1 MGASFDILI
10 RLQGSFPG
18 RSDPGME
25 RGGTMPEQRGR
36 TYHRNRVAETLREE
50 ISAMLEGQ
58 LSDPRINFGY
68 VSEVVLAPGGKSA
81 RIYVAVEGGPKDEE
95 DMLAG
100 LEAARGYIRHQLLQ
114 RMGVRHIPELF
125 FQVDRSEPVRARIDE
140 LLGRVE
146 RRNRQK
152 ERLGQES
159 AEKSG
164 ALKSTSSERE

>member
-1 MGASFDILI
+1 
-10 RLQGSFPG
+10 
-18 RSDPGME
+18 
-25 RGGTMPEQRGR
+25 MPEHRGR
-36 TYHRNRVAETLREE
+36 TYHQNRVAETLREE

-81 RIYVAVEGGPKDEE
+81 RIYVAVDGDSKDEE
-95 DMLAG
+95 EMLAG

-125 FQVDRSEPVRARIDE
+125 FQADHSEPVRARIDE

-146 RRNRQK
+146 RRNRQREK
-152 ERLGQES
+152 LQQES
-159 AEKSG
+159 VQKAGTLQQETRG
-164 ALKSTSSERE
+164 PENE

>member
-1 MGASFDILI
+1 
-10 RLQGSFPG
+10 
-18 RSDPGME
+18 
-25 RGGTMPEQRGR
+25 MPEQRGR
-36 TYHRNRVAETLREE
+36 TYHQNRVAETLREE

-68 VSEVVLAPGGKSA
+68 VSEVVMAPGGKSA
-81 RIYVAVEGGPKDEE
+81 RIYVAVDGDAKDEE
-95 DMLAG
+95 EMLEG

-125 FQVDRSEPVRARIDE
+125 FQVDHSEPVRARIDE

-152 ERLGQES
+152 EKLQRENAQVT
-159 AEKSG
+159 G
-164 ALKSTSSERE
+164 ALEPEPSKRESE

>member
-1 MGASFDILI
+1 
-10 RLQGSFPG
+10 
-18 RSDPGME
+18 
-25 RGGTMPEQRGR
+25 MPEQRGR
-36 TYHRNRVAETLREE
+36 TYHQNRVAETLREE

-81 RIYVAVEGGPKDEE
+81 RIYVAVEGDAKDEQ

-114 RMGVRHIPELF
+114 RMGVRHIPELS
-125 FQVDRSEPVRARIDE
+125 FQVDHSEPVRARIDE

-146 RRNRQK
+146 RRNRQ
-152 ERLGQES
+152 R
-159 AEKSG
+159 EKRQPENAPAAG
-164 ALKSTSSERE
+164 PAKPASSERE

>member
-1 MGASFDILI
+1 
-10 RLQGSFPG
+10 
-18 RSDPGME
+18 
-25 RGGTMPEQRGR
+25 MPEQRGR
-36 TYHRNRVAETLREE
+36 TYHQNRVAETLREE

-68 VSEVVLAPGGKSA
+68 VSEVVMAPGGKSA
-81 RIYVAVEGGPKDEE
+81 RIYVAVDGDAKDEE
-95 DMLAG
+95 EMLEG

-125 FQVDRSEPVRARIDE
+125 FQVDHSEPVRARIDE

-152 ERLGQES
+152 EKLQRENAQ
-159 AEKSG
+159 ATG
-164 ALKSTSSERE
+164 ALEPESSKRESE

>member
-1 MGASFDILI
+1 
-10 RLQGSFPG
+10 
-18 RSDPGME
+18 
-25 RGGTMPEQRGR
+25 MPEHRGR
-36 TYHRNRVAETLREE
+36 TYHQNRVAETLREE

-81 RIYVAVEGGPKDEE
+81 RIYVAVEGGSKEDEE
-95 DMLAG
+95 MLEG

-125 FQVDRSEPVRARIDE
+125 FQVDHSEPVRARIDE

-146 RRNRQK
+146 RRNKQK
-152 ERLGQES
+152 QKLAAVQEQEAPK
-159 AEKSG
+159 AE
-164 ALKSTSSERE
+164 

>member
-1 MGASFDILI
+1 
-10 RLQGSFPG
+10 
-18 RSDPGME
+18 
-25 RGGTMPEQRGR
+25 MPEQRGR
-36 TYHRNRVAETLREE
+36 TYHQNRVAETLREE

-68 VSEVVLAPGGKSA
+68 VSEVVMAPGGKSA
-81 RIYVAVEGGPKDEE
+81 RIYVAVDGDAKDEE
-95 DMLAG
+95 EMLEG

-125 FQVDRSEPVRARIDE
+125 FQVDHSEPVRARIDE

-152 ERLGQES
+152 EKLQRENAQ
-159 AEKSG
+159 ATG
-164 ALKSTSSERE
+164 ALEPEPSKRESE

>member
-1 MGASFDILI
+1 M
-10 RLQGSFPG
+10 
-18 RSDPGME
+18 
-25 RGGTMPEQRGR
+25 MPEHRGR
-36 TYHRNRVAETLREE
+36 TYHQNRVAETLREE

-68 VSEVVLAPGGKSA
+68 VSEVVMAPGGKSA
-81 RIYVAVEGGPKDEE
+81 RIYVAVDGDSKDEE
-95 DMLAG
+95 EMLAG

-125 FQVDRSEPVRARIDE
+125 FQVDHSEPVRARIDE

-152 ERLGQES
+152 EKLQQASAQKVGAVQQETRGP
-159 AEKSG
+159 ENK
-164 ALKSTSSERE
+164 

>member
-1 MGASFDILI
+1 
-10 RLQGSFPG
+10 
-18 RSDPGME
+18 
-25 RGGTMPEQRGR
+25 MPEQRGR
-36 TYHRNRVAETLREE
+36 MYHQNRVAETLREE

-58 LSDPRINFGY
+58 LSDPRIHFGY

-81 RIYVAVEGGPKDEE
+81 RVYVAVDGDARDEE

-114 RMGVRHIPELF
+114 RMGVRHIPELSF
-125 FQVDRSEPVRARIDE
+125 HVDRSEPVRARIDE

-152 ERLGQES
+152 EKLQQKITQKPD
-159 AEKSG
+159 AM
-164 ALKSTSSERE
+164 TPDSSERESE

>member
-1 MGASFDILI
+1 
-10 RLQGSFPG
+10 
-18 RSDPGME
+18 
-25 RGGTMPEQRGR
+25 MPEHRGR
-36 TYHRNRVAETLREE
+36 TYHQNRVAETLREE

-81 RIYVAVEGGPKDEE
+81 RIYVAVEGGSKEE
-95 DMLAG
+95 EEMLEG

-125 FQVDRSEPVRARIDE
+125 FQVDHSEPVRARIDE

-152 ERLGQES
+152 QKLAAVQEQEAPK
-159 AEKSG
+159 AE
-164 ALKSTSSERE
+164 

>member
-1 MGASFDILI
+1 
-10 RLQGSFPG
+10 
-18 RSDPGME
+18 ME
-25 RGGTMPEQRGR
+25 RGDTMPEQRGR
-36 TYHRNRVAETLREE
+36 TYHQNRVAETLREE

-81 RIYVAVEGGPKDEE
+81 RIYVAVDGDSKDEA
-95 DMLAG
+95 DMLEG

-114 RMGVRHIPELF
+114 RMGVRHVPELF
-125 FQVDRSEPVRARIDE
+125 FQVDHSEPVRARIDE

-152 ERLGQES
+152 ERLQKEN
-159 AEKSG
+159 AEAAATAKP
-164 ALKSTSSERE
+164 TSSECE

>member
-1 MGASFDILI
+1 MA
-10 RLQGSFPG
+10 
-18 RSDPGME
+18 
-25 RGGTMPEQRGR
+25 EQRGR

-68 VSEVVLAPGGKSA
+68 VSEVVMAPGGKSA
-81 RIYVAVEGGPKDEE
+81 RIYVSVDGDSKDEE

-125 FQVDRSEPVRARIDE
+125 FQVDHSEPVRARIDE

-152 ERLGQES
+152 EKLQQPN
-159 AEKSG
+159 AEAAAMAKP
-164 ALKSTSSERE
+164 ASSEHK

>member
-1 MGASFDILI
+1 
-10 RLQGSFPG
+10 
-18 RSDPGME
+18 
-25 RGGTMPEQRGR
+25 MPEQRGR
-36 TYHRNRVAETLREE
+36 TYHQNRVAETLREE

-81 RIYVAVEGGPKDEE
+81 RIYVAVDGDAKDEQ

-125 FQVDRSEPVRARIDE
+125 FQVDHSEPVRARIDE

-152 ERLGQES
+152 EKLQRANTQI
-159 AEKSG
+159 AEPLKPASG
-164 ALKSTSSERE
+164 ERE

>member
-1 MGASFDILI
+1 
-10 RLQGSFPG
+10 
-18 RSDPGME
+18 
-25 RGGTMPEQRGR
+25 MPEHRGR
-36 TYHRNRVAETLREE
+36 TYHQNRVAETLREE

-68 VSEVVLAPGGKSA
+68 VSEVVMAPGGKSA
-81 RIYVAVEGGPKDEE
+81 RIYVAVDGDSKDEE
-95 DMLAG
+95 EMLAG

-125 FQVDRSEPVRARIDE
+125 FQVDHSEPVRARIDE

-152 ERLGQES
+152 EKLQQASAQKVGAVQQETRGP
-159 AEKSG
+159 ENK
-164 ALKSTSSERE
+164 

>member
-1 MGASFDILI
+1 
-10 RLQGSFPG
+10 
-18 RSDPGME
+18 
-25 RGGTMPEQRGR
+25 MPEQRGR
-36 TYHRNRVAETLREE
+36 TYHQNRVAETLREE

-81 RIYVAVEGGPKDEE
+81 RIYVAVDGDAQDEKE
-95 DMLAG
+95 MLEG

-125 FQVDRSEPVRARIDE
+125 FQVDHSEPVRARIDE

-152 ERLGQES
+152 EKLQQENLHT
-159 AEKSG
+159 AATVEP
-164 ALKSTSSERE
+164 SERDSK

>member
-1 MGASFDILI
+1 
-10 RLQGSFPG
+10 
-18 RSDPGME
+18 
-25 RGGTMPEQRGR
+25 MPEQRGR
-36 TYHRNRVAETLREE
+36 TYHQNRVAETLREE

-68 VSEVVLAPGGKSA
+68 VSEVVMAPGGKSA
-81 RIYVAVEGGPKDEE
+81 RIYVAVDGDAKDEE
-95 DMLAG
+95 EMIEG

-125 FQVDRSEPVRARIDE
+125 FQVDHSEPVRARIDE

-152 ERLGQES
+152 EKLQRENAQVT
-159 AEKSG
+159 G
-164 ALKSTSSERE
+164 ALEPEPSKRESE